1 LGIFVKA
8 NRQGLGGAS
17 ALALTLAL
25 ASVPGSAWAQAQTQ
39 APAALEEIVVTAERR
54 ETNLQDTPVAV
65 TAITGDTLRAL
76 GAATIEDLQV
86 FTPGITIT
94 NDSMAII
101 NIRGIGTSA
110 FGVATDPSSTVH
122 YDGVYIPRPTTS
134 YQDMF
139 DVERIELLRGPQGV
153 LFGRNS
159 AGGTLNITSQAP
171 TATLQGVVSATLGN
185 YDRRTFSGTVSGPL
199 GERVRGRLTVMK
211 NDRDGIYSNPKT
223 GEDYQNINRAAVR
236 GTLSF
241 LVSDQLDVVLRADY
255 GRDRETGYPSLRAS
269 YPAAF
274 ALAGATIP
282 RGRDELILDTRP
294 RNNVENGG
302 VSATATYVTAPLTF
316 KSITALRASTVDQ
329 VLDVDATNL
338 FLRNITLWERSR
350 SFTQELQV
358 SNNDAERLEWIAG
371 AFYLREKARDQLQIL
386 EPGRQLALPE
396 NNVTDAAAL
405 YGQATYRVMD
415 RTRLT
420 AGLRYSYE
428 RKNFAYRAKVG
439 GVDAGG
445 EAAKASWR
453 AWTPKLGVQYDVSD
467 DVMAY
472 ASVTRGF
479 KSGGF
484 QLGDGRPFRPEYIW
498 SYEGGVKS
506 MLWDRRVR
514 ANLSVFYY
522 DYTDLQVVEYIN
534 GVATTTNAGKAT
546 LKGGELEIV
555 ARPVAGLD
563 LTATAAYL
571 DAQYDRY
578 FDQGVS
584 LAGYT
589 LPNAP
594 KWNLTFAAAYR
605 FEFADGHSLTLRG
618 DVGWRDRVYFKP
630 NNLRQF
636 SEDPNTLVNARA
648 TFAPAGGVW
657 EMSIFARNLTDA
669 RYATYKTVGT
679 DATGVSNPALP
690 LSVFGEPR
698 QYGVQ
703 MLRRF

>member
-1 LGIFVKA
+1 MRS
-8 NRQGLGGAS
+8 NRFALRGAS
-17 ALALTLAL
+17 AMFTVLAL
-25 ASVPGSAWAQAQTQ
+25 APAPGFAQST
-39 APAALEEIVVTAERR
+39 APEALEEVVVTAEKR

-65 TAITGDTLRAL
+65 TAVTGETLRAL
-76 GAATIEDLQV
+76 GVSTLEDLQV
-86 FTPGITIT
+86 FTPGVTIT
-94 NDSMAII
+94 NDSMAIV

-159 AGGTLNITSQAP
+159 AGGTLNITSRAP
-171 TATLQGVVSATLGN
+171 TSELEGILSATLGN
-185 YDRRTFSGTVSGPL
+185 YDRRTFSGSVSGPL
-199 GERVRGRLTVMK
+199 GERIRGRLTILK
-211 NDRDGIYSNPKT
+211 NDRDGIYDNPKT
-223 GEDYQNINRAAVR
+223 GEKYQDIDRFAARA
-236 GTLSF
+236 TLAIDLAENF
-241 LVSDQLDVVLRADY
+241 DLTLRADY
-255 GRDRETGYPSLRAS
+255 GRDRETGYPSIRQS
-269 YPAAF
+269 YPADLAR
-274 ALAGATIP
+274 AGATIP
-282 RGRDELILDTRP
+282 RGEDELILDTRP

-302 VSATATYVTAPLTF
+302 VSATATYVTVPVTL
-316 KSITALRASTVDQ
+316 KSITAYRGSTVDQ

-338 FLRNITLWERSR
+338 YLRNITLYERSR
-350 SFTQELQV
+350 SFTQELQL
-358 SNNDAERLEWIAG
+358 SNNEPQRLEWIVG

-386 EPGRQLALPE
+386 EPARALGLPE
-396 NNVTDAAAL
+396 SNVTNALAA
-405 YGQATYRVMD
+405 YGQATF
-415 RTRLT
+415 RLT
-420 AGLRYSYE
+420 DRLRVTGGARYSYE
-428 RKNFAYRAKVG
+428 EKDFAYRVLSG
-439 GVDAGG
+439 GVDVGG

-453 AWTPKLGVQYDVSD
+453 AWTPKVGIQYDVSE

-472 ASVTRGF
+472 ASITRGF

-506 MLWDRRVR
+506 MFWDRRVR

-546 LKGGELEIV
+546 LKGGELEV
-555 ARPVAGLD
+555 TVRPVRGLD
-563 LTATAAYL
+563 LNATAAYL
-571 DAQYDRY
+571 DAEYDRF
-578 FDQGVS
+578 FDNGVS
-584 LAGYT
+584 LAGNT

-594 KWNLTFAAAYR
+594 RWNLTGAAQYR
-605 FEFADGHSLTLRG
+605 WEFVDGHSLTLRG
-618 DVGWRDRVYFKP
+618 DIAWRDRVQFKP

-636 SEDPNTLVNARA
+636 SGEPYTLLNARA
-648 TFAPAGGVW
+648 TFATAGDVW
-657 EMSIFARNLTDA
+657 EVAVFGRNLTDE

-690 LSVFGEPR
+690 LAVYGEPR

-703 MLRRF
+703 LVRRF